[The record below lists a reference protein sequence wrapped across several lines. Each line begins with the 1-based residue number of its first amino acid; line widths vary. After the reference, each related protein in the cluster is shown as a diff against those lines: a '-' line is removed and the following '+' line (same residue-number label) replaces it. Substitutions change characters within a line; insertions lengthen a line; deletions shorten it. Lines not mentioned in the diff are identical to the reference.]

1 MCMKRMYVNICLGGS
16 LGTMMHMW
24 NEWTDNLGFDPH
36 HHLLRQGLFV
46 ICCCLVS
53 TESACITLTA
63 GAQGLQMRYCTQH
76 DVGSRD
82 SNSGLHTCIAGTLF
96 T

>member
-36 HHLLRQGLFV
+36 HHLLDR
-46 ICCCLVS
+46 VS
-53 TESACITLTA
+53 LSSAA
-63 GAQGLQMRYCTQH
+63 A
-76 DVGSRD
+76 
-82 SNSGLHTCIAGTLF
+82 
-96 T
+96 